1 MAGTTARHTRLVSM
15 RCMTWAAEPPLPTT
29 AGLSPFEAAQRQGP
43 PRRPFHLQGR
53 AVGSVALH
61 HLPVLQALAGA
72 PLLVQAQ
79 AVVWTGLQASQASDF
94 DRVNRQLRALGAISA
109 WREEAFAI
117 FCPQHGD
124 VLGHFERAACRF
136 WGTLTLGAHAT
147 GYVAD
152 AQGRPRALWIAQRA
166 LDKATDPGLFDN
178 LIGGGVPLGQTPQ
191 QALVREGWE
200 EAGAP
205 AELLTAACPAPV
217 LTLHRE
223 VAEGLQVE
231 RLHSFDLP
239 LPADWQPQNQDG
251 EVAGFSLLPPAEAL
265 SLALAGRMT
274 VDAALVTLCFLQ
286 RHGLWWPD
294 AAQDLCLQGLRAATP
309 VRLG

>member
-1 MAGTTARHTRLVSM
+1 MHRPYEVPQP
-15 RCMTWAAEPPLPTT
+15 AAA

-79 AVVWTGLQASQASDF
+79 AVVWIGPQASQADDF

-109 WREEAFAI
+109 WREEPFAI

-136 WGTLTLGAHAT
+136 WGALTLGAHAT

-178 LIGGGVPLGQTPQ
+178 LVGGGVPLGQTPQ

-251 EVAGFSLLPPAEAL
+251 EVAGFSLLPPAEAAD
-265 SLALAGRMT
+265 LALAGRMT

-286 RHGLWWPD
+286 RHGLWQAD
-294 AAQDLCLQGLRAATP
+294 AEQARCLQRLRGGP
-309 VRLG
+309 PP

>member
-1 MAGTTARHTRLVSM
+1 
-15 RCMTWAAEPPLPTT
+15 MTWAAEPPLPTT

-72 PLLVQAQ
+72 PWLVHEQ
-79 AVVWTGLQASQASDF
+79 AVVWTGRPASQTADF
-94 DRVNRQLRALGAISA
+94 DRVNRQLQALGAISA
-109 WREEAFAI
+109 WREEAFPI
-117 FCPQHGD
+117 LCPHTD
-124 VLGHFERAACRF
+124 EVLGHFERAACRF

-152 AQGRPRALWIAQRA
+152 AQGRPQALWIAQRA

-178 LIGGGVPLGQTPQ
+178 LIGGGVPLGQTPH

-205 AELLTAACPAPV
+205 AELLAAARPAPV

-239 LPADWQPQNQDG
+239 VPADWRPHNQDG
-251 EVAGFSLLPPAEAL
+251 EVAGFSLLAPTEAL
-265 SLALAGRMT
+265 GLALAGRMT

-286 RHGLWWPD
+286 RHGLWRPD
-294 AAQDLCLQGLRAATP
+294 TAQDRCLQGLRSTQPLQQSETP